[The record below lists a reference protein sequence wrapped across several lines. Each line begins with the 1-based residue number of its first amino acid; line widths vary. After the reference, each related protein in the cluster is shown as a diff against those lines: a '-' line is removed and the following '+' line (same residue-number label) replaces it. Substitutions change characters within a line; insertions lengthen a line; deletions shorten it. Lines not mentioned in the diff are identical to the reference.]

1 MNKVVIFE
9 DTSLL
14 GLQGEINRFAK
25 KNRIV
30 NVSIATLKVGFSDYY
45 VAAVLYE
52 VE

>member
-14 GLQGEINRFAK
+14 RLQGEINLFAK

-30 NVSIATLKVGFSDYY
+30 NVSVSATKFVDYY